1 MNVLVVILKLGGR
14 IIMQPLMTQKKF
26 RKVNRQQQ
34 LMADKYVAQTAANF
48 AVQQLNCAIELMMEV
63 SGKDRQTI
71 VDLIKLKMKAKQGG

>member
-1 MNVLVVILKLGGR
+1 
-14 IIMQPLMTQKKF
+14 MQPLMTQKKF

-63 SGKDRQTI
+63 SGKDHQTI
-71 VDLIKLKMKAKQGG
+71 VELIKLKMKAKQGG